1 MSVVRRDQGTHGYRV
16 LFSPSFFAQLVLDHT
31 YTALERACP
40 QGCCNT
46 QEARPAGRVVRISVL
61 LGLRTFDSHFGR
73 FLQGGGRRVFNLI
86 PTMGGWVL
94 TGREKWNGKGRE
106 GQEGKRMERLV
117 KSQDFGVRIIP
128 ALKASCLIFSPSVLF
143 ILKNTET
150 EDMRESDLI
159 VASCFCH
166 DQ

>member
-61 LGLRTFDSHFGR
+61 LGLRIFDSHFAR

-86 PTMGGWVL
+86 PTMEGWVL
-94 TGREKWNGKGRE
+94 TGREKWNGMKWEGKGRK
-106 GQEGKRMERLV
+106 GKRMERLV

-128 ALKASCLIFSPSVLF
+128 AFKASCLTFSLRSVHSE
-143 ILKNTET
+143 K
-150 EDMRESDLI
+150 
-159 VASCFCH
+159 H
-166 DQ
+166 